1 MAPGFHHLA
10 RHLPAF
16 RSVRVLCVGDVMLD
30 RYVYGRVSRISAE
43 APVPIM
49 THRAERLTL
58 GAVGNVARN
67 VAALGGHA
75 IIVAIVGEDEGGRE
89 IARMIAEEDSLEA
102 ALVTVPGRRTTLKTR
117 YIAQGQQ
124 LLRADQ
130 EDTHPLDDQ
139 ARERLIAAVSSA
151 VGEADVVLLSDY
163 AKGCLGDEVLRAVI
177 GAAREAGKPVIAD
190 PKGTKLARYDGATL
204 VKPNA
209 GELESITGVGCA
221 DNQSAAYSAQRALEL
236 ADIDA
241 LLVTRSEHG
250 MTLAERG
257 KDPVHFSEKGSEVFD
272 VSGAGD
278 TALAVVGLAVGA
290 GASLPEATQ
299 LANKTCKIVVS
310 KVGTAVVYES
320 ELAQALQSAD
330 VESAGAKIHPLAVVV
345 DKATRWRAQGA
356 TVGFTNG
363 CFDLI
368 HAGHVSLLTQAKENC
383 DRLIV
388 GLNTDGSVR
397 RLKGDGR
404 PVNNETAR
412 AVVLASLGAVDAVVL
427 FPEETPKRLI
437 EAIRPDVLIKGAD
450 YTESE
455 IVGADFIQSY
465 GGRVFLADLAPES
478 STTSTIRRIK
488 G

>member
-1 MAPGFHHLA
+1 M
-10 RHLPAF
+10 
-16 RSVRVLCVGDVMLD
+16 MD
-30 RYVYGRVSRISAE
+30 RYVYGRVGRISAE

-49 THRAERLTL
+49 THHAERMTL
-58 GAVGNVARN
+58 GAAGNVARN

-75 IIVAIVGEDEGGRE
+75 TIVAVVGEDDGGRG
-89 IARMIAEEDSLEA
+89 IAAMISAEESIDS
-102 ALVTVPGRRTTLKTR
+102 ALVTAPGRRTTIKTR

-130 EDTHPLDDQ
+130 EETHPLDGE
-139 ARERLIAAVSSA
+139 ARTGVIEAVSSA
-151 VGEADVVLLSDY
+151 LDRTDVVLLSDY
-163 AKGCLGDEVLRAVI
+163 AKGCLGDDVLRAVI
-177 GAAREAGKPVIAD
+177 DAARQTGKPVIVD
-190 PKGTKLARYDGATL
+190 PKGTKLARYNGATL

-209 GELESITGVGCA
+209 RELEMITGVECA
-221 DNQSAAYSAQRALEL
+221 DDQTAAYSARRALEL

-241 LLVTRSEHG
+241 VLVTRSEHG
-250 MTLAERG
+250 MTLVERG
-257 KDPVHFSEKGSEVFD
+257 RDAVHFSERSSEVFD

-320 ELAQALQSAD
+320 ELAQAFQSAD
-330 VESAGAKIHPLAVVV
+330 VENAGAKIHPLAVVV
-345 DKATRWRAQGA
+345 DKATRWRARGA
-356 TVGFTNG
+356 SVGFTNG

-368 HAGHVSLLTQAKENC
+368 HAGHVSLLAQAKENC

-388 GLNTDGSVR
+388 GLNSDNSVK

-412 AVVLASLGAVDAVVL
+412 AVVLASLAAVDAVVL
-427 FPEETPKRLI
+427 FSEDTPIRLI

-450 YTESE
+450 HTESE
-455 IVGADFIQSY
+455 IVGADLIQSY

-478 STTSTIRRIK
+478 STTGTISKIK